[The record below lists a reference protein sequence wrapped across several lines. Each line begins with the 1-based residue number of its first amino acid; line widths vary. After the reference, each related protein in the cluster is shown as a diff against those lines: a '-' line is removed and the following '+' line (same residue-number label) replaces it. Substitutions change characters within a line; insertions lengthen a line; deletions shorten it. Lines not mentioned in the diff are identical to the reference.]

1 MGLLFFLSPQVMI
14 QNSAATMTFG
24 KSYKRCQ
31 EFCGFTLEE
40 EVRFISLGHYTLKEK
55 VRTFRQWECEDE
67 PSTEITMGEGQEQ
80 QRASGKKAKPAKI
93 AKAFYSTPP
102 PLSSMTSNRESKIWW
117 EKKMGRWR
125 VHKQR
130 DPDRYKARSTLT
142 HSMWDRKNSK
152 IRKEASPSLPAVL
165 KLCAWLKNPVCFIP
179 YLTPKKTK
187 KSI

>member
-40 EVRFISLGHYTLKEK
+40 EVCFISLGHYTLKEK

-80 QRASGKKAKPAKI
+80 QRASGKEGKASKNCKSI
-93 AKAFYSTPP
+93 LFYPSPTVIND
-102 PLSSMTSNRESKIWW
+102 LEQ
-117 EKKMGRWR
+117 G
-125 VHKQR
+125 V
-130 DPDRYKARSTLT
+130 
-142 HSMWDRKNSK
+142 KNLM
-152 IRKEASPSLPAVL
+152 RKENGEVTSPQTA
-165 KLCAWLKNPVCFIP
+165 
-179 YLTPKKTK
+179 
-187 KSI
+187 

>member
-1 MGLLFFLSPQVMI
+1 MFRIKLSCFHTKTITTAWELNLWPQRASIWQRFMGLFFFLSPQVMI

-40 EVRFISLGHYTLKEK
+40 EVCFISLGHYTLKEK

-102 PLSSMTSNRESKIWW
+102 PLSSMTSNRESKI
-117 EKKMGRWR
+117 
-125 VHKQR
+125 
-130 DPDRYKARSTLT
+130 
-142 HSMWDRKNSK
+142 
-152 IRKEASPSLPAVL
+152 
-165 KLCAWLKNPVCFIP
+165 
-179 YLTPKKTK
+179 
-187 KSI
+187 